1 MFIAGLFMIGHGS
14 NLRCPWTDEWIK
26 KLWYIYRMEYYSA
39 IKMNAFESVLMR
51 WMNIESIIQSK
62 VNQKE
67 INKYYILIYIY
78 RIYMVLMN
86 LFAGQQWRHR
96 HKEQTCGHGE
106 KERVG

>member
-1 MFIAGLFMIGHGS
+1 MFTAALFMIGHRS

-39 IKMNAFESVLMR
+39 IKMNAFESVLM
-51 WMNIESIIQSK
+51 SK
-62 VNQKE
+62 VSQKE
-67 INKYYILIYIY
+67 INKYHILIYIY

>member
-1 MFIAGLFMIGHGS
+1 MFIAALFMIGHGS

-96 HKEQTCGHGE
+96 HKEQTCGHGK